1 MSSKEGSGGFRKRK
15 HDNFPHNQRREGKDV
30 HSSSPV
36 MLAFKSFQQELD
48 ARHDKYERLVK
59 LSRDIT
65 VESKRTIFLL
75 HRITS
80 APDMEEI
87 LTESEMKVDG
97 VRQKIL
103 QAAQELSGEDMHQ
116 FHRAMTTGS
125 HDCVP
130 PAASYR
136 RRRLSRRPGY
146 LRSTAGPQTA
156 FLSPAVGT
164 PCQAQG
170 GAYGE
175 ESQHSESRAGLCGL
189 EPGGRW
195 RGPSARSRVPKSVAA
210 SALTSAGHRGLAL
223 TAGRGTPG
231 LFGIQL
237 RAGTPQPN
245 RLTRSCGPADAGRQG
260 ELPSMDSC
268 AAPSP
273 SREAARG
280 EGARGTRTKGCLSPD
295 EVSGTSCSLRSGPK
309 APTAPTSSQD
319 VFTSSFSFIR
329 LSLGSAGERGEAE
342 GCPPCREAEGPRQ
355 SPEEAEAKAA
365 SVDGPHEHPRLHS
378 PTFTLKAPRGLADA
392 AQTAEG
398 SCGLQREM
406 LPWLDR
412 GAASACSPD
421 PACSGGCRPGDPRRW
436 DTLLSKLEPAL
447 LHCLQGQRRRLEV
460 KSLRLKLQKLQEKAV
475 EDDDYEKAEM
485 IQRRLED
492 LEKERGSLNFQ
503 LPSRQPALSGL
514 LGHLG
519 AVLRRGA
526 QRAGGDDSQAQLR
539 VEAKTVE
546 PTTQDNLRVSV
557 TRRDWLLQEKQQ
569 LQKEIEALQ
578 ARMSVL
584 EAKEQQLRQEIDEQE
599 QLLPWQGCDLSPLLG
614 GLTPRE
620 LQEVHDT
627 LRDTLA
633 SASRVPLRA
642 EPPEAIR
649 SLQEGIKSLNLSLK
663 EITAK
668 VCMSERLC
676 STLRKKLNDIEIQMP
691 ALLEAKMLAIAGN
704 HFCTAKELT
713 EEIRSLTSER
723 EGLEGLLHKLSV
735 LSSRNVK
742 KLGNVEEDYNRLRR
756 ELDHGRTA
764 YETSV
769 KESATKYMEVL
780 EDKLCSCK
788 CPLLGKVWEADLE
801 ACRLL
806 IQSLQLQEARG
817 SLSAEDARQVDDLG
831 GGTCTTSLAT
841 PHRLHSEDER
851 KTPLQACEEWKVHLT
866 PSPHCAGSEQKE
878 DSYILSAELGEKCEA
893 IGKKLLYLDDQLHT
907 AIHSHD
913 EDLIQSLKR
922 ELQMVKETL
931 QAMILQLQPAK
942 EVGERE
948 PAASCVTAGIQESQ
962 A

>member
-245 RLTRSCGPADAGRQG
+245 RLTRSCGPADAGSQG

-398 SCGLQREM
+398 SRGLQREM

-764 YETSV
+764 YGS
-769 KESATKYMEVL
+769 
-780 EDKLCSCK
+780 
-788 CPLLGKVWEADLE
+788 LGKIAPAHRNFVLPKLAVISQTKGECLFMACGAPEAAVCGRVAGLRDGWRAARLEGGQAEWGDLLN
-801 ACRLL
+801 CRGLFRESRWVCSR
-806 IQSLQLQEARG
+806 SL
-817 SLSAEDARQVDDLG
+817 
-831 GGTCTTSLAT
+831 
-841 PHRLHSEDER
+841 PF
-851 KTPLQACEEWKVHLT
+851 
-866 PSPHCAGSEQKE
+866 SPWTMSSPG
-878 DSYILSAELGEKCEA
+878 
-893 IGKKLLYLDDQLHT
+893 
-907 AIHSHD
+907 
-913 EDLIQSLKR
+913 
-922 ELQMVKETL
+922 VKSK
-931 QAMILQLQPAK
+931 IPFH
-942 EVGERE
+942 
-948 PAASCVTAGIQESQ
+948 
-962 A
+962 